1 METKK
6 SSMFSE
12 WSIERCSELTPKNL
26 CYGGG
31 LEDPLPSCT
40 DARARAQARKAE
52 VLSKT
57 TWKMGVLAGELK
69 DELFAFLMKTG
80 GNFEMSQVPSHLT
93 HLVATTEEVSPMQA

>member
-1 METKK
+1 
-6 SSMFSE
+6 
-12 WSIERCSELTPKNL
+12 
-26 CYGGG
+26 
-31 LEDPLPSCT
+31 
-40 DARARAQARKAE
+40 

-93 HLVATTEEVSPMQA
+93 HLVATTTEEVSPMQA